1 MKAAVTTANNNLEFK
16 TSWREM
22 IIRDF
27 KANKYIY
34 LILLPVVIYFLIF
47 SYVPMYGIT
56 LAFKEY
62 SVKLG
67 IMGSPWVGM
76 EYFQEFFKSPYFFR
90 VLKNTLLISVYS
102 MILSFPAPIILALLL
117 NEVRSKYFKKAV
129 QTVTYLPHFISVVV
143 ICGMLTDFLAT
154 EGVIN
159 IVLGFFGVEPT
170 NWLAQK
176 EAFRTIYVLSD
187 IWQGVGWGSIVYLA
201 ALSGIDQEL
210 YEAATVDGANR
221 WKQTL
226 NVTIPGILPTIVI
239 MLVLRLGSLLSVGF
253 EKIILLQ
260 NGLNLETS
268 EVISTFTYKKGLID
282 NQYSYST
289 AVGLFNSV
297 INFILLISANYFS
310 RKLTETSLW

>member
-1 MKAAVTTANNNLEFK
+1 MKAAVTTANNDVEFK
-16 TSWREM
+16 ASWREM
-22 IIRDF
+22 IIKDF

-34 LILLPVVIYFLIF
+34 LILLPVVVYFLIF

-76 EYFQEFFKSPYFFR
+76 EYFQEFFNSPYFFR

-102 MILSFPAPIILALLL
+102 MVLSFPAPIILALLL
-117 NEVRSKYFKKAV
+117 NEVRSKHFKKAV

-159 IVLGFFGVEPT
+159 IVLGFFGVEAT

-226 NVTIPGILPTIVI
+226 HVTIPGILPTIVI

-289 AVGLFNSV
+289 AVGLFNSI
-297 INFILLISANYFS
+297 INFVLLISANYFS

>member
-1 MKAAVTTANNNLEFK
+1 MKAAVTTANNELEFK

-22 IIRDF
+22 IIKDF

-34 LILLPVVIYFLIF
+34 LILLPVVVYFLIF

-76 EYFQEFFKSPYFFR
+76 EYFQEFFNSPYFFR

-102 MILSFPAPIILALLL
+102 MVLSFPAPIILALLL

-159 IVLGFFGVEPT
+159 IVLGFFGVEAT

-226 NVTIPGILPTIVI
+226 HVTIPGILPTIVI

-297 INFILLISANYFS
+297 INFVLLISANYFS
-310 RKLTETSLW
+310 RRLTETSLW